1 MVNLF
6 DPWTGKTVPEDGL
19 ASPLA
24 GDGENGDYVI
34 RRENGKT
41 SYVPLSI
48 PPAELP
54 VVTEEDNGDVLTVV
68 SGEWTNAAPSAELP
82 TAPTTDGAY
91 VLTCTV
97 ADGAATLS
105 WESAE

>member
-1 MVNLF
+1 MAILV
-6 DPWTGKTVPEDGL
+6 DPWAGSVVHEDSL
-19 ASPLA
+19 PSPVVT
-24 GDGENGDYVI
+24 DDDNGDYVI
-34 RRENGKT
+34 RRENGKS

-68 SGEWTNAAPSAELP
+68 SGEWANAAPPAELP
-82 TAPTTDGAY
+82 TAPTTDGTY

-97 ADGAATLS
+97 DEGKVTLS

>member
-6 DPWTGKTVPEDGL
+6 DPWTGKTVPDDGL

-24 GDGENGDYVI
+24 GDGENGDYII

-41 SYVPLSI
+41 SYVAYSAPS
-48 PPAELP
+48 AELP
-54 VVTEEDNGDVLTVV
+54 AVTADDNGDVLTVV
-68 SGEWTNAAPSAELP
+68 SGEWDKAAPASQLP
-82 TAPTTDGAY
+82 TKPTTDGTYFLA
-91 VLTCTV
+91 CTV
-97 ADGAATLS
+97 SSGTATLS

>member
-6 DPWTGKTVPEDGL
+6 DPWTGKKVPDDGI

-24 GDGENGDYVI
+24 GDGANGDYVI

-48 PPAELP
+48 PPQELP
-54 VVTEEDNGDVLTVV
+54 EYPE
-68 SGEWTNAAPSAELP
+68 
-82 TAPTTDGAY
+82 TDGSY
-91 VLTCTV
+91 VLTLTV
-97 ADGAATLS
+97 ASGEGTLS

>member
-1 MVNLF
+1 MAILH
-6 DPWTGKTVPEDGL
+6 DPWTGATVHDDSLP
-19 ASPLA
+19 SPLV
-24 GDGENGDYVI
+24 GSDDNGDYVI
-34 RRENGKT
+34 RRENGKS
-41 SYVPLSI
+41 SYVPLNI

-54 VVTEEDNGDVLTVV
+54 VVTAEDNGDVLTVV
-68 SGEWTNAAPSAELP
+68 SGEWAKAAPSAELP

-97 ADGAATLS
+97 ADGTATLS